1 MKVIIIGASTPG
13 LFAAYLLA
21 REGVEVEVYERAH
34 ALRGLQRTLIVTDK
48 LKDVLGFAPDEAILN
63 EVRYVE
69 MFSKSR
75 STRLELERPD
85 LIVEREN
92 LVRLLARLAE
102 AAGARVLLGH
112 RFLAFVRL
120 GNKIAVELSTHRAAP
135 PVYASA
141 DILVGADG
149 TFSAVARAASRNGHH
164 HTALIQAKVELPA
177 HVNRHT
183 YQVWFDPGRTKY
195 FYWLIPESEQVAAVG
210 LIADDARQAGDN
222 LKLFLQERG
231 LQPLDYQAA
240 MVPMH
245 RFGYGA
251 SISSIERNVF
261 LIGDA
266 AAQVK
271 LTTVGGVVTG
281 LRGAQA
287 LAETVLNKPTARRAV
302 RALKRELD
310 LHLFLRRLLDQFSD
324 ADYDRLIDWLDGD
337 LSRLLSTRTR
347 DELAHTFVKLI
358 IAEPRLVGLGAKAL
372 LRAIRV

>member
-21 REGVEVEVYERAH
+21 REGMEVEIYERAS
-34 ALRGLQRTLIVTDK
+34 ALGGLQRTLIVTDK

-75 STRLELERPD
+75 SARLELKRPD

-92 LVRLLARLAE
+92 LVLLLARLAE
-102 AAGARVLLGH
+102 AAGARVFLGH

-120 GNKIAVELSTHRAAP
+120 GNKIAVELQNRCAVR

-164 HTALIQAKVELPA
+164 HTALIQAKVKLPA
-177 HVNRHT
+177 HLNRHT
-183 YQVWFDPGRTKY
+183 YQVWFDPSRTKY
-195 FYWLIPESEQVAAVG
+195 FYWLIPESDQVAAVG

-222 LKLFLQERG
+222 LKLFLQERE

-245 RFGYGA
+245 RYGA
-251 SISSIERNVF
+251 SPFSIERNVF

-287 LAETVLNKPTARRAV
+287 LAETILNKPTARRAV
-302 RALKRELD
+302 QALKRELD

-372 LRAIRV
+372 LKAIRI